1 MANGSEELS
10 SLCRDF
16 VLDPS
21 TVENLTGDHDSLF
34 STPEP
39 DPEISLEVMDGLPH
53 EPAQR
58 IALGNEEHGEGKQCH
73 FQQSIF
79 LLN

>member
-1 MANGSEELS
+1 MTDGSWELS

-21 TVENLTGDHDSLF
+21 TVEDSTGDRDSLF

-39 DPEISLEVMDGLPH
+39 DPEVSFGAGERLPH
-53 EPAQR
+53 EPTQT
-58 IALGNEEHGEGKQCH
+58 IATGNEEHGERKSYQ
-73 FQQSIF
+73 FQQF
-79 LLN
+79 LLDD